1 MAEVIT
7 LVLLWIA
14 IGILFFCT
22 YKLGKI
28 AGEEKYFV
36 KYFKEKI
43 HSQELF
49 LKCREKI
56 SKEDF
61 KEIKD
66 FHISH
71 LTKKLEAENGRD

>member
-14 IGILFFCT
+14 IGFSLFCT
-22 YKLGKI
+22 YKIGEIKGKDM
-28 AGEEKYFV
+28 YFD
-36 KYFKEKI
+36 KFFEEKI

-61 KEIKD
+61 EEIKD

-71 LTKKLEAENGRD
+71 LTKGMEEEDGRD

>member
-1 MAEVIT
+1 MADIILV
-7 LVLLWIA
+7 VLLIS
-14 IGILFFCT
+14 IGSLLFCT

-28 AGEEKYFV
+28 AGEEKYFD
-36 KYFKEKI
+36 KYFEEKI

-61 KEIKD
+61 EEIKG

-71 LTKKLEAENGRD
+71 LKKI